1 MIDIVE
7 IHNILPHRYPLLLV
21 DRVTE
26 LEVGKSIKAYKN
38 VTIGEPIFQG
48 HFPGHPVYPG
58 VMILEGMA
66 QAGGVLAFKSM
77 PDDDLSNKVV
87 YFMSIDGAKFRSPVR
102 PGDRLEYVLE
112 VVKHKGSVW
121 VLDGKAFVDGKLTS
135 EAKLSAMIVDK

>member
-135 EAKLSAMIVDK
+135 EAKLSAMIVNK

>member
-7 IHNILPHRYPLLLV
+7 IHDILPHRYPLLLV